1 MGGETI
7 VLVEDDPDQRAV
19 VARWLE
25 GAGHDVEPVES
36 AEALI
41 DILATSIPDCVC
53 LDLELPGLSGMEAL
67 ARLASTHPHLPVII
81 VTAETDVKVVV
92 DAMQTGAYDF
102 LTKPLDKLAL
112 CTAVERALEK
122 ARMSRRIQELERGS
136 LDRYGGMIGRDA
148 SMRALFREIERVA
161 ATDVTVLIH
170 GESGTG
176 KELVARALHDE
187 GARSGGPFIALNCAA
202 IPEALQE
209 SELFGHERGAFT
221 GATDRR
227 KGRFEQADG
236 GTLFLDEIAE
246 LALPAQA
253 KLLRVL
259 QQRSFHRVGGER
271 ELRSDFRLVAAS
283 HHNLMECVAQGS
295 FREDLFFRVAVFE
308 LDVPPLRS
316 RGDDALLLAS
326 FFLRDTCL
334 ELSEAARGL
343 VRTHDWPGNV
353 RELEN
358 ALQRARVVAR
368 NGRIEV
374 GDFPRRIRAST
385 SASPV
390 AATPPP
396 AASDGATMEDLERAA
411 LRDALRRHDGN
422 VAEVV
427 RELGIGRTTVYRK
440 LKKFGLR

>member
-1 MGGETI
+1 
-7 VLVEDDPDQRAV
+7 
-19 VARWLE
+19 
-25 GAGHDVEPVES
+25 
-36 AEALI
+36 
-41 DILATSIPDCVC
+41 
-53 LDLELPGLSGMEAL
+53 
-67 ARLASTHPHLPVII
+67 
-81 VTAETDVKVVV
+81 
-92 DAMQTGAYDF
+92 
-102 LTKPLDKLAL
+102 
-112 CTAVERALEK
+112 
-122 ARMSRRIQELERGS
+122 MSRRIQELERGS
-136 LDRYGGMIGRDA
+136 ADSYGGMLGRDP
-148 SMRALFREIERVA
+148 SMRGLFREIERVA
-161 ATDVTVLIH
+161 ATDVTVLVH

-187 GARSGGPFIALNCAA
+187 GARAKGPFIALNCAA

-221 GATDRR
+221 GATERR

-259 QQRSFHRVGGER
+259 QQRTFHRVGGER

-283 HHNLMECVAQGS
+283 HHALMERVAEGK

-308 LDVPPLRS
+308 LDVPPLRE
-316 RGDDALLLAS
+316 RGDDVVLLAR
-326 FFLRDTCL
+326 FFLRDA
-334 ELSEAARGL
+334 ELVLSPAAEEL
-343 VRTHDWPGNV
+343 VRTYDWPGNV

-368 NGRIEV
+368 EGTIQV
-374 GDFPRRIRAST
+374 TDFPRRIREESPRSNPSLGAST
-385 SASPV
+385 DAGP
-390 AATPPP
+390 
-396 AASDGATMEDLERAA
+396 GATMEDLERAA
-411 LRDALRRHDGN
+411 LVDALRRHDGN